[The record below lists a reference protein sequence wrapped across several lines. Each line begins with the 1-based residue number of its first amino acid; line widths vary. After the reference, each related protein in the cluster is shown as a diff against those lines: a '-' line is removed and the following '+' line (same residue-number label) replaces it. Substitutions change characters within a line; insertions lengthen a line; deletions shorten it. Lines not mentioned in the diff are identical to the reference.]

1 MIKHFANFGILGAFA
16 LVSSAALVACGDDS
30 SSGIFSMEKS
40 FEMVLD
46 KAKYDYNKK
55 DSTFKRIE
63 PVCKEG
69 TLGNLVGPAEADM
82 WDTLTYKAYENKGI
96 VTILKGKD
104 VVGKYNLSDG
114 SFPRA
119 FWGDEENTSKKIQGG
134 YRLNKK
140 NVMNR
145 VIRYDGN
152 CFMKDYYSVFNKEVD
167 AIENIDAKLKEFYA
181 RFQTKEGP
189 VDDKQMLADIRAID
203 CDELSLYD
211 GLVKIRVQDFKESQG
226 RIIISYDKRSC
237 NVDFHLR
244 YAFEQQDC
252 EAAYADYKDSKSK
265 ETFDF
270 NDFFFD
276 VTYSGNDEEYCL
288 DYLILDLKKEKGI
301 PTTKSIQPK
310 EFARGIVN
318 LMIGGMK

>member
-114 SFPRA
+114 TFPRG
-119 FWGDEENTSKKIQGG
+119 FWGDEDNTSKKIQGG
-134 YRLNKK
+134 FRLTKK

-145 VIRYDGN
+145 VIRYDGS
-152 CFMKDYYSVFNKEVD
+152 CFMKDYYSVFNKEVN
-167 AIENIDAKLKEFYA
+167 AIENIDAKLKEFYG

-211 GLVKIRVQDFKESQG
+211 GLVKIRVQDFKESKG
-226 RIIISYDKRSC
+226 RIVISYDKRSC

>member
-1 MIKHFANFGILGAFA
+1 MIKNVVLA
-16 LVSSAALVACGDDS
+16 LVPAIALMACGDDS

-69 TLGNLVGPAEADM
+69 TLGNLVGPADADM

-96 VTILKGKD
+96 VTILKGKEELA
-104 VVGKYNLSDG
+104 KFHLSDG

-119 FWGDEENTSKKIQGG
+119 FWGDEDNTSKKIQGG
-134 YRLNKK
+134 FRLNKR
-140 NVMNR
+140 NVMSR

-167 AIENIDAKLKEFYA
+167 AVRNMDAKLKEFYG
-181 RFQTKEGP
+181 RFQTNEGP
-189 VDDKQMLADIRAID
+189 VDDKQMLADIRAVD

-211 GLVKIRVQDFKESQG
+211 GLVKIRIKDFKESQG

-244 YAFEQQDC
+244 YAFEQKDC
-252 EAAYADYKDSKSK
+252 EAAYADYKDSKGK
-265 ETFDF
+265 EKFDF
-270 NDFFFD
+270 DDYFFD
-276 VTYSGNDEEYCL
+276 VTYSGNDDEYCL

-301 PTTKSIQPK
+301 PTSKSIK
-310 EFARGIVN
+310 SADFARGVVN
-318 LMIGGMK
+318 LMVG

>member
-1 MIKHFANFGILGAFA
+1 MIKNVVLA
-16 LVSSAALVACGDDS
+16 LVPAIALVACGDDS

-69 TLGNLVGPAEADM
+69 TLGNLVGPADADM
-82 WDTLTYKAYENKGI
+82 WDTLTYKAYENKGKI
-96 VTILKGKD
+96 TIMKGKE
-104 VVGKYNLSDG
+104 VVGKYDLSDG

-134 YRLNKK
+134 YRLTNK

-167 AIENIDAKLKEFYA
+167 AIENVDAKLKEFYE
-181 RFQTKEGP
+181 RFQSTDGP
-189 VDDKQMLADIRAID
+189 VDDKQMIADIRAVD

-244 YAFEQQDC
+244 YAFEQKDC
-252 EAAYADYKDSKSK
+252 EAAFADYKDSKSK
-265 ETFDF
+265 EKFHFEDY
-270 NDFFFD
+270 FFD
-276 VTYSGNDEEYCL
+276 VTYSGKDDEYCL
-288 DYLILDLKKEKGI
+288 DYLIIDLKKEKGI
-301 PTTKSIQPK
+301 KSVK
-310 EFARGIVN
+310 SSEFARGVVN
-318 LMIGGMK
+318 LMLDGMK

>member
-1 MIKHFANFGILGAFA
+1 MIKKVVFA
-16 LVSSAALVACGDDS
+16 LLPAIALMACGDDS

-46 KAKYDYNKK
+46 KAKYSYSKK

-69 TLGNLVGPAEADM
+69 TLGNLVGPADADM
-82 WDTLTYKAYENKGI
+82 WDTLTYKAYENKGVI
-96 VTILKGKD
+96 TVMKGKD

-119 FWGDEENTSKKIQGG
+119 FWGDEENTTKKIQGG
-134 YRLNKK
+134 YRLTKK

-167 AIENIDAKLKEFYA
+167 AIENVDAKLKEFYN
-181 RFQTKEGP
+181 RFQVKEGP
-189 VDDKQMLADIRAID
+189 VDDKQMLADIRAVD
-203 CDELSLYD
+203 CDELTMYD
-211 GLVKIRVQDFKESQG
+211 GLVKIRVEDFKESSG
-226 RIIISYDKRSC
+226 RIVISYEKKQRTC
-237 NVDFHLR
+237 KVDFHIR
-244 YAFEQQDC
+244 YAYEQKDC

-265 ETFDF
+265 EKFDF

-276 VTYSGNDEEYCL
+276 VIYSGKDDDFCLKYLVLNLQQEE
-288 DYLILDLKKEKGI
+288 GI
-301 PTTKSIQPK
+301 QVDKSIQPK
-310 EFARGIVN
+310 EFARGVVN
-318 LMIGGMK
+318 LMLDGMK

>member
-1 MIKHFANFGILGAFA
+1 MIKHFVNSGILGAFA

-96 VTILKGKD
+96 ITIMKGKD

-134 YRLNKK
+134 YRLTNK

-167 AIENIDAKLKEFYA
+167 AIENIDAKLKEFYG
-181 RFQTKEGP
+181 RFQTKDGP

>member
-1 MIKHFANFGILGAFA
+1 MIKKVAFA
-16 LVSSAALVACGDDS
+16 LLPAIALMACGDDS

-55 DSTFKRIE
+55 DSTFKWIK

-69 TLGNLVGPAEADM
+69 TLGNLVGPNDVDM
-82 WDTLTYKAYENKGI
+82 WDTLTYKAYENKGV
-96 VTILKGKD
+96 VTLKKD
-104 VVGKYNLSDG
+104 KEIFAQYNLSDG

-119 FWGDEENTSKKIQGG
+119 FWGDEDNTTKKIQDG
-134 YRLNKK
+134 YRLDKK
-140 NVMNR
+140 NVMKH

-167 AIENIDAKLKEFYA
+167 AIENIDAKLKEFYE

-189 VDDKQMLADIRAID
+189 VDDMQMLADIRAVD

-211 GLVKIRVQDFKESQG
+211 GLVKIRVQDFKEAQG
-226 RIIISYDKRSC
+226 RIIVAYDKRSC

-244 YAFEQQDC
+244 YAFEQKDC
-252 EAAYADYKDSKSK
+252 EAAFADYKDSKSK
-265 ETFDF
+265 EDF
-270 NDFFFD
+270 NFADYFFD
-276 VTYSGNDEEYCL
+276 VSYTGNDDEYCL

-310 EFARGIVN
+310 DFARGIVN
-318 LMIGGMK
+318 LIVGGVE

>member
-96 VTILKGKD
+96 ITIMKGKD

-134 YRLNKK
+134 YRLTNK
-140 NVMNR
+140 NVMNH

-244 YAFEQQDC
+244 YAFEQKDC
-252 EAAYADYKDSKSK
+252 
-265 ETFDF
+265 
-270 NDFFFD
+270 
-276 VTYSGNDEEYCL
+276 
-288 DYLILDLKKEKGI
+288 
-301 PTTKSIQPK
+301 
-310 EFARGIVN
+310 
-318 LMIGGMK
+318 

>member
-1 MIKHFANFGILGAFA
+1 MIKNVVLA
-16 LVSSAALVACGDDS
+16 LVPAIALVACGDDS
-30 SSGIFSMEKS
+30 SSGTFSMEKS

-82 WDTLTYKAYENKGI
+82 WDTLKYKAYENKGI

-119 FWGDEENTSKKIQGG
+119 FWGDEDNTSKKIQGG
-134 YRLNKK
+134 YRLTNK
-140 NVMNR
+140 NVMNH

-152 CFMKDYYSVFNKEVD
+152 CFMKDYYSVFNKEVN
-167 AIENIDAKLKEFYA
+167 AIENIDAKLKEFYG

-189 VDDKQMLADIRAID
+189 VDDKQMLADIRAVD

-211 GLVKIRVQDFKESQG
+211 GLVKIRVQDFKESKG
-226 RIIISYDKRSC
+226 RIIVSYDKRSC